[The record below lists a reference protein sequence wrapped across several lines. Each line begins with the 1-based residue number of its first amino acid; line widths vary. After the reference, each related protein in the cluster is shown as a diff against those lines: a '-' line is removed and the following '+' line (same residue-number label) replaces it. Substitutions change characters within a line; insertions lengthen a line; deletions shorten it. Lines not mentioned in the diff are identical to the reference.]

1 MKLIKNGSEVIGL
14 LFANDTVKGREVS
27 ADYLSSLG
35 VDDDADLSVADYIAS
50 TLESNSQYDNFGDI
64 RVTEGSEEATND
76 LLRLMELSKKDL
88 VERMDL
94 LNKDIINYYE
104 NGVDAE
110 DFDRVTA
117 VFEGLRNI
125 YRALYFAKKG

>member
-1 MKLIKNGSEVIGL
+1 MKLIKNGSKVIGL

-50 TLESNSQYDNFGDI
+50 TLESNSQYNNFGDI
-64 RVTEGSEEATND
+64 RVTEGDEVTTNA
-76 LLRLMELSKKDL
+76 LFRLMTLSKKDL
-88 VERMDL
+88 VERIKILDE
-94 LNKDIINYYE
+94 DIKGYQE

-110 DFDRVTA
+110 DFDRVIS
-117 VFEGLRNI
+117 VFESLRNI
-125 YRALYFAKKG
+125 YRALHFAKKG